1 MKTRREALLSIAAA
15 ASIPALRA
23 QHHHMEAASEAPAPQ
38 VRKFFSP
45 DEFDTLNA
53 LVETIIPRT
62 DTPGAADAGVG
73 FLIDEHATNSPET
86 GETLR
91 HGLGWLR
98 DSGFLK
104 MSGED
109 RIKLLSDAVAQPET
123 SNGEFVDLAK
133 SLTIGAYY
141 STKEG
146 LITELGWHG
155 NTYLT
160 SFPGCT
166 HPEHQRD

>member
-15 ASIPALRA
+15 ASIPPLRA
-23 QHHHMEAASEAPAPQ
+23 QHRHMEAANETPAPQ

-45 DEFDTLNA
+45 DEFETLNA

-62 DTPGAADAGVG
+62 GTPGAADAGVA
-73 FLIDEHATNSPET
+73 FLIDAHAEQSAET
-86 GETLR
+86 GETLKQ
-91 HGLGWLR
+91 GIGWLR
-98 DSGFLK
+98 NAGFPA
-104 MSGED
+104 MREPE
-109 RIKLLSDAVAQPET
+109 RIKLLSDSAAQPHT
-123 SNGEFVDLAK
+123 SKSEFVYLAK
-133 SLTIGAYY
+133 SLTIDAYY

-155 NTYLT
+155 NTYLA

>member
-23 QHHHMEAASEAPAPQ
+23 QHHHMEAASETAAPL
-38 VRKFFSP
+38 VRKYFNP
-45 DEFDTLNA
+45 DEFETLNA

-62 DTPGAADAGVG
+62 NTPGAADAGVS
-73 FLIDEHATNSPET
+73 FLIDEHAVNSPET
-86 GETLR
+86 GESLR
-91 HGLGWLR
+91 RGLTWLR

-104 MSGED
+104 MSEED
-109 RIKLLSDAVAQPET
+109 RIKLLGDAAAQPET
-123 SNGEFVDLAK
+123 SNGEFVSLAK
-133 SLTIGAYY
+133 ALTIDDYY
-141 STKEG
+141 HTKEG

-155 NTYLT
+155 NTYLA